1 MTREEALKTVITYTI
16 CAADLPCTLCP
27 HNTRDCERGAT
38 VFNEGELV
46 EAVRILLDNTEP
58 ETPQETPPK
67 IQKNWR
73 EYTLDEA
80 RRAVCTDRNKQ
91 YGEPEK
97 SFEAIADLWSAYL
110 TTVFGKRVF
119 MTAQDAATMLILFK
133 VARGATAKTPKPDTF
148 ADIAGYAACACECAI
163 KDDGSEIV
171 FVPEIETRKGE

>member
-1 MTREEALKTVITYTI
+1 MTREEALKIVLTFTI
-16 CAADLPCTLCP
+16 CAGDLPCTLCP
-27 HNTRDCERGAT
+27 YNTRDCERGAT
-38 VFNEGELV
+38 VFNDGELV
-46 EAVRILLDNTEP
+46 EAVRILSDNTE
-58 ETPQETPPK
+58 QETPPM

-110 TTVFGKRVF
+110 AQRGEFGV
-119 MTAQDAATMLILFK
+119 MPPLSPTDAATMLILFK
-133 VARGATAKTPKPDTF
+133 VARGVTAKTPKPDTF
-148 ADIAGYAACACECAI
+148 ADIAGYAACACECAM